1 MADDCCNSF
10 GGTIYI
16 EADGTRLTPGEGDI
30 TLMPTTHEVEP
41 VTNQDASTSYKVT
54 PRSPRAEMSFRDGCG
69 VSWAAIMKMCKVNV
83 TIVEETNGRQHLFTG
98 TRFVGRPSINLSSG
112 EVTGLAIE
120 GGVYQ
125 KV

>member
-16 EADGTRLTPGEGDI
+16 EADGERLTPAEGDI
-30 TLMPTTHEVEP
+30 TLMPTTQETEA
-41 VTNQDASTSYKVT
+41 VTNQDGSTSYKVT
-54 PRSPRAEMSFRDGCG
+54 PRSPRAEMAFRDGCG
-69 VSWAAIMKMCKVNV
+69 IAWDDRMKKCKLNV

-112 EVTGLAIE
+112 EVSGVSIE